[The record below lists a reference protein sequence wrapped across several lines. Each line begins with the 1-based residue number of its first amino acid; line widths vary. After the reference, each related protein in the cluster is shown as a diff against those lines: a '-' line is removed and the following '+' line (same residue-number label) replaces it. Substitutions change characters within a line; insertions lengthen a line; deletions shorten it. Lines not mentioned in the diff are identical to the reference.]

1 MSDKYFR
8 HVENGTV
15 NVVYIPADWP
25 VETEDDDFMGY
36 LYGYGPTRLQSNDD
50 EVETLWFNPERL
62 TDEITEEEARRI
74 HPALF
79 EHLERI
85 NAGLV

>member
-1 MSDKYFR
+1 
-8 HVENGTV
+8 
-15 NVVYIPADWP
+15 
-25 VETEDDDFMGY
+25 
-36 LYGYGPTRLQSNDD
+36 LQSNDD

>member
-25 VETEDDDFMGY
+25 IETEDDDFMGY
-36 LYGYGPTRLQSNDD
+36 LYG
-50 EVETLWFNPERL
+50 
-62 TDEITEEEARRI
+62 
-74 HPALF
+74 
-79 EHLERI
+79 
-85 NAGLV
+85 